1 MTTPAAIPT
10 KSPPSTHSG
19 PSEPTV
25 ADATNVNVAHHF
37 DDWEQQYDSCVLGMW
52 VFLVSEVMF
61 FGGLF
66 ATYMVYRFK
75 FPDAFDHASEHL
87 DIYLGGFNTFVLLT
101 SSLTMALA
109 VRAAHLGQRRQIA
122 LLIALTMVLG
132 LAFLGVKGLE
142 YYHKYEDGFAPLLG
156 LPFRYEG
163 SEVGATRLFYGLY
176 FAMTGVHALHMII
189 GIAILGLF
197 IRPALRGAYSGA
209 NSLSVEIVGLYWHFV
224 DLVWIFL
231 FPLLYLIDRSA

>member
-10 KSPPSTHSG
+10 KSLHSTT
-19 PSEPTV
+19 SEPT
-25 ADATNVNVAHHF
+25 AAHPHAPIVAHHF

-52 VFLVSEVMF
+52 AFLVSEVMF

-66 ATYMVYRFK
+66 ATYMVYRLK
-75 FPDAFDHASEHL
+75 FPLAFDHASEHL
-87 DIYLGGFNTFVLLT
+87 DIFLGGFNTFALLT

-109 VRAAHLGQRRQIA
+109 VRAAHLGKSRQVGLFIG
-122 LLIALTMVLG
+122 LTMALG
-132 LAFLGVKGLE
+132 ILFLGIKGLE
-142 YYHKYEDGFAPLLG
+142 YYHKYEDGLAPLLG

-163 SEVGATRLFYGLY
+163 PEVGPTKIFYGLY
-176 FAMTGVHALHMII
+176 FAMTGVHAVHMII

-197 IRPALRGAYSGA
+197 IRPALRGAYSGGY
-209 NSLSVEIVGLYWHFV
+209 SLSVELIGLYWHFV

-231 FPLLYLIDRSA
+231 FPLLYLVDRST

>member
-1 MTTPAAIPT
+1 MTTPAAILT
-10 KSPPSTHSG
+10 KSPPSIHSES
-19 PSEPTV
+19 SEPT
-25 ADATNVNVAHHF
+25 VAHHF

-52 VFLVSEVMF
+52 AFLVSEVMF

-75 FPDAFDHASEHL
+75 FPEAFDHASEHL
-87 DIYLGGFNTFVLLT
+87 DIVLGGFNTFVLLT

-122 LLIALTMVLG
+122 LLIALTMALG
-132 LAFLGVKGLE
+132 LVFLGVKGLE
-142 YYHKYEDGFAPLLG
+142 YFHKYEDGLAPLLGLG

-163 SEVGATRLFYGLY
+163 AEPGPTQLFYGLY
-176 FAMTGVHALHMII
+176 FAMTGVHAIHMII

-209 NSLSVEIVGLYWHFV
+209 NSLSVEIIGLYWHFV